1 MKDILNFTFKPTS
14 KNAEKI
20 LNKTNEEKKKLN
32 KIFLFS
38 VLWITVL
45 LFLYFFILNLEQLN
59 KVYLNFLILSWITI
73 IISILSFL
81 SLWLASYVSLNLFSV
96 NKNFSESIFI
106 AFSPIII
113 LYFFQ
118 TIITILSSFRIIN
131 LTDNKVLLIITIWL
145 MIWWIIISFIFYNN
159 IFKNFLRT
167 IWFLIITWIIYK
179 IFEKI
184 IEKITNFI

>member
-59 KVYLNFLILSWITI
+59 KVYLNFFILSWITI
-73 IISILSFL
+73 IISILNFL

>member
-59 KVYLNFLILSWITI
+59 KVYLNFFILSWITI

-118 TIITILSSFRIIN
+118 TIITILSSFKIIN

>member
-1 MKDILNFTFKPTS
+1 MKDILKFFIQPTS
-14 KNAEKI
+14 KNAEII
-20 LNKTNEEKKKLN
+20 LNKTDEEKKKLN

-184 IEKITNFI
+184 LDKITDLI